1 MWFFH
6 RPPSLEDS
14 GFFRGFTD
22 WHCHLLPGVDDGVQ
36 TSEESL
42 RILAEYERMGVAEA
56 WLTPHVMEDMPN
68 ETSRLRGCFAELKAA
83 YAGSVRLHLA
93 AEHMLD
99 RLFEERLNRNDV
111 LPIGPRGDHLL
122 VETSYFNP
130 PLGFHALL
138 ERIRAA
144 GYYPL
149 LAHPERYAYM
159 EEKDY
164 ERLKDM
170 GVKFQLNV
178 GSLGGYYGTAARRT
192 AVRLL
197 EKGHYDCAGTDLHK
211 SAALCRLS
219 RIPCPPRSKDRLSLL
234 RASRGGL

>member
-6 RPPSLEDS
+6 SPPSLEDS

-36 TSEESL
+36 TLEESL
-42 RILAEYERMGVAEA
+42 RILAEYERMGVEEV
-56 WLTPHVMEDMPN
+56 WLTPHVMEDIPN
-68 ETSRLRGCFAELKAA
+68 PTAHLRQRFSELKAA
-83 YAGSVRLHLA
+83 YSGSVRLHLA
-93 AEHMLD
+93 AELA
-99 RLFEERLNRNDV
+99 RNDV

-122 VETSYFNP
+122 VETSYFSP
-130 PLGFHALL
+130 PLDFHALL
-138 ERIRAA
+138 EQIQAA

-164 ERLKDM
+164 ARLKSM

-192 AVRLL
+192 AARLL
-197 EKGHYDCAGTDLHK
+197 EKEYYDCAGTDLHK
-211 SAALCRLS
+211 WTALCRLS
-219 RIPCPPRSKDRLSLL
+219 RIPCPPRSKDRLSLR
-234 RASRGGL
+234 RANHGGL